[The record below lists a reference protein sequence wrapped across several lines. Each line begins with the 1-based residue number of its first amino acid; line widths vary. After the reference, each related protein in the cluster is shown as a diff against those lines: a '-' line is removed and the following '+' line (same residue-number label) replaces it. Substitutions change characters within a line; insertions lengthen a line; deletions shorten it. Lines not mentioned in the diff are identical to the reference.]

1 MPTLKIDLKTRTL
14 TATPSVYMV
23 RPGQKYHLFETFAD
37 NAVMAADAPF
47 LNLADGHGL
56 PSPNSIESMLARAL
70 AFREW
75 GNASNK
81 RRGPRPGEDLERH
94 QNFLSDQGDKAKR
107 TRLRNAAQEV
117 LWSIEDKS
125 LIFVPAPNLSSY
137 AILAE
142 AGPRMA
148 PRRMVAGVGKRE
160 TILYPARGIE
170 RIKMVAMR
178 DLPPV
183 VTEPSGTVSVVNEF
197 EGYASERL
205 LREYYGDYQRGHEAS
220 VTEFMNGT
228 DDLDARV
235 VAQMIALS
243 MSIQHHIDTGIYRSP
258 QSLVFG
264 QSDRVSGPKFHA
276 RVNSKDG
283 KVHFETASLVP
294 HVLKSLMIVAATS
307 LPLDALAQE
316 LHTQNVTLSNSE
328 IQEGPDVVNATQNAL
343 VNYAAS
349 AGVTDVKE
357 ILDNLRAEIALND
370 GKVDGV
376 AGF

>member
-1 MPTLKIDLKTRTL
+1 MPILKIDLKTRTL
-14 TATPSVYMV
+14 MDAPSVYMV
-23 RPGQKYHLFETFAD
+23 RPGQKYHLFETFVS

-47 LNLADGHGL
+47 LNLADSLEL
-56 PSPNSIESMLARAL
+56 PSPNSIESMLERAL

-75 GNASNK
+75 GNASNR
-81 RRGPRPGEDLERH
+81 RRGPRPGGDLERH
-94 QNFLSDQGDKAKR
+94 QNFLSDQGGKAKR
-107 TRLRNAAQEV
+107 TRLRNAAQQI
-117 LWSIEDKS
+117 LWTIEDKS
-125 LIFVPAPNLSSY
+125 LIFVPAPSLSGY

-142 AGPRMA
+142 AGPRVA
-148 PRRMVAGVGKRE
+148 PRLMVHGTGKRE
-160 TILYPARGIE
+160 SISYPSRGIE

-205 LREYYGDYQRGHEAS
+205 LREYYGDYQQGNRAS
-220 VTEFMNGT
+220 VTEFMNGA
-228 DDLDARV
+228 DDLDSRV

-243 MSIQHHIDTGIYRSP
+243 MSIQLHMDTGTYKSP
-258 QSLVFG
+258 QSMVFG
-264 QSDRVSGPKFHA
+264 QADRVAGPKFHA

-283 KVHFETASLVP
+283 KVHFEAASIVP
-294 HVLKSLMIVAATS
+294 HVLKVFMIIAATN
-307 LPLDALAQE
+307 LPSDILAQE
-316 LHTQNVTLSNSE
+316 MHTQNVAISNSE
-328 IQEGPDVVNATQNAL
+328 IQEGPNVVVATQNAL

-349 AGVTDVKE
+349 AGIADVKE
-357 ILDNLRAEIALND
+357 ILDSLRVEIALND